1 MTSDRHK
8 NRSDRYQTIFCELS
22 YSHEM
27 LQEFSDQSGCVEE
40 YKPEDKEKL
49 LDLKDDLI
57 KEFWRL
63 VESELTERQAE
74 VIRLCAQG
82 FTQIEI
88 AKKLGV
94 NQSSI
99 TKSING
105 NCDYR
110 STNKKE
116 SEDDSNKRSYGGSKR
131 KLKKLIAKDEKIK
144 SILAQ
149 MAEIHEY
156 YAYSSNY

>member
-1 MTSDRHK
+1 MTADRHK
-8 NRSDRYQTIFCELS
+8 NRSDRYQTLFAELA

-27 LQEFSDQSGCVEE
+27 IAEFSDASETTEE

-49 LDLKDDLI
+49 LDLKEDLV

-74 VIRLCAQG
+74 VVRLCAQG
-82 FTQIEI
+82 YTQIEI

-99 TKSING
+99 TKSLNG
-105 NCDYR
+105 NSDYR
-110 STNKKE
+110 NLTKNE
-116 SEDDSNKRSYGGSKR
+116 TDLNNKRSYGGSKR
-131 KLKKLIAKDEKIK
+131 KLKRLIAKDEKIK
-144 SILAQ
+144 NILAEI
-149 MAEIHEY
+149 AEIHSFYTY
-156 YAYSSNY
+156 Y